1 MSNLF
6 NILAFTA
13 VIIGLSYF
21 ILRFTL
27 FSRFTSFTIE
37 IRKLKAFEYFLTI
50 KNVDTNIPGRT
61 IKSLNWLLRITYV
74 LYACSMIV
82 AISKSIIDEFVK

>member
-1 MSNLF
+1 ML
-6 NILAFTA
+6 ILMHYASKTE
-13 VIIGLSYF
+13 ISGKP
-21 ILRFTL
+21 
-27 FSRFTSFTIE
+27 IE
-37 IRKLKAFEYFLTI
+37 IRKLRAFEYFLTI